1 MKLSSIPLAV
11 AAIAAII
18 GSTIAAPVALH
29 AIDLGENNAFER
41 EVAVLERK
49 VDSEL
54 ADYLFTREP
63 TTEHEHEHQDNQWQK
78 DHDDAADACLQA
90 ARDCHA
96 AAVDSLEASKHSIG
110 DEVQVW
116 RNKSAQCAHEGILL
130 MGKYTAHKEA
140 AKSPNRTSL
149 HNQAGVDKDGARAWG
164 DWVKQTSAVAKEIQ
178 QRLK

>member
-29 AIDLGENNAFER
+29 AIDLGEVNAFER
-41 EVAVLERK
+41 EVAVLECK
-49 VDSEL
+49 VDSEP

-116 RNKSAQCAHEGILL
+116 RNKSAQCAQEGILL
-130 MGKYTAHKEA
+130 MGKYDEHKKA
-140 AKSPNRTSL
+140 AKSSNWTSL
-149 HNQAGVDKDGARAWG
+149 HNNAHVDMQGAREWG
-164 DWVKQTSAVAKEIQ
+164 KGAKQTSAVAKEIYQ
-178 QRLK
+178 PK